1 MGRPRQFDE
10 TEVLAAAVDCFWE
23 RGYEATSIRELADK
37 MGLTG
42 ASLYNAFGDK
52 RTLYRRALNYYIKT
66 TFADRVHRF
75 EGKLPPLQAISA
87 FFSEIIERSLDDRQ
101 RRGCMLVNSA
111 LEVAPH
117 DSEFREIVTEVLGHI
132 EAFFCRCVQAGQQDG
147 TITTS
152 QSATDLGRLLLGVHV
167 GLRVVA
173 RTRPERVLLEGMVH
187 PALALLKSRL
197 CEGDPDFN
205 VEQYRAGRD
214 YPAGR

>member
-1 MGRPRQFDE
+1 MGRPREFDE

-52 RTLYRRALNYYIKT
+52 RTLYRRALTYYIET
-66 TFADRVHRF
+66 TFADRVHRL

-87 FFSEIIERSLDDRQ
+87 FFSEIIARSLDDRQ

-117 DSEFREIVTEVLGHI
+117 DPEFREIVTEVLGHI

-152 QSATDLGRLLLGVHV
+152 QSAADLGRLLLGVHV
-167 GLRVVA
+167 GLRVIA
-173 RTRPERVLLEGMVH
+173 RTRPERTLLEGMVR
-187 PALALLKSRL
+187 PALALLNL
-197 CEGDPDFN
+197 HPH
-205 VEQYRAGRD
+205 
-214 YPAGR
+214 

>member
-10 TEVLAAAVDCFWE
+10 IEVLTAAIDCFWE
-23 RGYEATSIRELADK
+23 HGYEATSIRELADN

-52 RTLYRRALNYYIKT
+52 RNLYRRALNHYIET
-66 TFADRVHRF
+66 SFVDRVQRL
-75 EGKLPPLQAISA
+75 EGALPPIQAISA

-101 RRGCMLVNSA
+101 RKGCMLVNSA
-111 LEVAPH
+111 LEIAPH
-117 DSEFREIVTEVLGHI
+117 DPEFREIVIEVLEHI
-132 EAFFCRCVQAGQQDG
+132 EAFFRRCVQVGQQDG

-173 RTRPERVLLEGMVH
+173 RTRPERTLLEGMVR
-187 PALALLKSRL
+187 PVLALLVP
-197 CEGDPDFN
+197 GAD
-205 VEQYRAGRD
+205 
-214 YPAGR
+214 

>member
-1 MGRPRQFDE
+1 MGRPREFDE
-10 TEVLAAAVDCFWE
+10 TKVLVAAIDCFWE

-52 RTLYRRALNYYIKT
+52 RTLYRRALSHYIDT
-66 TFADRVHRF
+66 TFADRVQRL
-75 EGKLPPLQAISA
+75 EGQLPPLQAINA
-87 FFSEIIERSLDDRQ
+87 FFSEIIERSLDDRR

-117 DSEFREIVTEVLGHI
+117 DPEFRKIVTEVLEHI
-132 EAFFCRCVQAGQQDG
+132 EAFFRRCVQAGQQDG

-152 QSATDLGRLLLGVHV
+152 QSAADLGRLLFGVHV

-173 RTRPERVLLEGMVH
+173 RTRPERTLLEGMVR
-187 PALALLKSRL
+187 PALALLHPS
-197 CEGDPDFN
+197 N
-205 VEQYRAGRD
+205 EQRKRND
-214 YPAGR
+214 D